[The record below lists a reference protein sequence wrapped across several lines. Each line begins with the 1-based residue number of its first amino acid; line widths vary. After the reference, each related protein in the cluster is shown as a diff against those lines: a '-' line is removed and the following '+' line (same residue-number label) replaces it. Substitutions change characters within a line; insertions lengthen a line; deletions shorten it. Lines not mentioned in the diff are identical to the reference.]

1 MISEGTN
8 IPSMHIHPL
17 SLLFWRAVEKLKSL
31 KCFLPLFVNL
41 CSNAEQYGR
50 LKNITLM
57 HDMIWLCS
65 ILIILSKIA
74 VFDFGHCCRNWFIWT
89 RLNIYFWCWSYFAQI
104 WTYLW
109 CWSIVS
115 RPTRW
120 SLWYWYLDVYVD
132 HLYFQIQV
140 TEKYSTAMWYL
151 NHSNDPATTWSSF

>member
-65 ILIILSKIA
+65 VLTIS
-74 VFDFGHCCRNWFIWT
+74 CRKLQYLTLHIVVGTDSFE
-89 RLNIYFWCWSYFAQI
+89 LG
-104 WTYLW
+104 WTYMFDADPILHRFEHT
-109 CWSIVS
+109 CDADQWSHFIRATFSMPLGSEPDECKGEGLFFCSFFFVFVFVMPS
-115 RPTRW
+115 FKASPPP
-120 SLWYWYLDVYVD
+120 
-132 HLYFQIQV
+132 
-140 TEKYSTAMWYL
+140 
-151 NHSNDPATTWSSF
+151 PAWT